1 MYPKRGSMMQ
11 VLEIKNNLV
20 KIAYD
25 VNDNLALSSF
35 VIIEDTNT
43 PYVAQVVNVKADK
56 LTNFA
61 IVKLLFTFN
70 EEGILKNY
78 NGTIP
83 SLKSTVS
90 ILPSKEL
97 LDIIPIE
104 NNLTMG
110 ELAQQNVTLNVDKTI
125 LDNNLLVCSDNVEN
139 TNILLK
145 NITKQIDEKIVIFDT
160 DGLFDAENKIT
171 FGKDFKL
178 PLNYD
183 TINFIYENELD
194 DVDATSR
201 AVIQDIFIEVQEYT
215 KNLPEGYLPFETF
228 INVVDQQ
235 YKETQIPQLVLLK
248 NKLIKYRD
256 LNAFAETL
264 KDVLSLSI
272 AIDKSKVTI
281 IDISEMAPVLQKE
294 IMSYTY
300 GVMKGINETIYS
312 FVKVDN
318 ANSSKRL
325 LKTFLS
331 RDGIYTTIICRHE
344 YKYLPELKSAA
355 QNLILFTPQTLQHDF
370 AAYNTFLNKL
380 NTDEFIIYGA
390 HTQNIPLIVE
400 LDELELDTQN
410 DDDETKSEKD
420 IEEIS
425 NSNVVPMPAPVQ
437 NTAPQE
443 NVTVTPEPE
452 IQEEETFKAPEV
464 EYPDLGF
471 DNKTPS
477 SNEAPTVDFPET
489 ETLNVTEEQPEEN
502 FTQIELPETFEEPE
516 IEEVQQEE
524 PEEDIQK
531 NFDNEI
537 SQEPIEEE
545 VFMPET
551 DIPQVE
557 INEDLSEQ
565 AIIEDS
571 NISETP
577 AEYTSQATEEQAPI
591 YNILDDNE
599 IDYQDAE
606 PDVLPLEPEID
617 YSVEDIDIEENYQEP
632 QPYDENEAMIE
643 QAAKDVD
650 KLIYEKL
657 PNEDVT
663 LDDLSD
669 LQSDELTEDD
679 LNLIG
684 DLASDNG
691 ITPEPELEY
700 NEEQPPV
707 VPIYNAEDIE
717 PQEQQ
722 SLEPGDRVSSP
733 KYGEGVVEKMI
744 KYGNKMLCSIEF
756 PNIGRRLLDP
766 AMTEIKKLD

>member
-1 MYPKRGSMMQ
+1 MQ

-104 NNLTMG
+104 NNLIMG

-410 DDDETKSEKD
+410 DDDETESEKD
-420 IEEIS
+420 IEEIPS
-425 NSNVVPMPAPVQ
+425 SNVVPMPAPVQ

-443 NVTVTPEPE
+443 NVAVTPEPE

-471 DNKTPS
+471 DNETPS

-606 PDVLPLEPEID
+606 PEVLPLEPEID